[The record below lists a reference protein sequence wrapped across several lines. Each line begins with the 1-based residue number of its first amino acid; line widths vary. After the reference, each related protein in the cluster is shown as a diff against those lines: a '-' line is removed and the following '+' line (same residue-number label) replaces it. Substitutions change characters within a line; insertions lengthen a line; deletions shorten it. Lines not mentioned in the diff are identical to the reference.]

1 MLDKVKK
8 NFYPKGRGIE
18 DSALEDIKEL
28 ISNLPLK
35 RDLLIEY
42 LHLIQDKYGQIR
54 KKHLA
59 ALSKLLRIP
68 LAESFEVAT
77 FYAHF
82 DVIEDDSDSIQDLTI
97 RVCDCLNCELYGS
110 ENLIK
115 ELKDL
120 KPISAKISL
129 TSLAINENKLTTLSG
144 VPENFFLNSSS

>member
-54 KKHLA
+54 K
-59 ALSKLLRIP
+59 
-68 LAESFEVAT
+68 
-77 FYAHF
+77 
-82 DVIEDDSDSIQDLTI
+82 
-97 RVCDCLNCELYGS
+97 N
-110 ENLIK
+110 
-115 ELKDL
+115 
-120 KPISAKISL
+120 ISQRYQ
-129 TSLAINENKLTTLSG
+129 NY
-144 VPENFFLNSSS
+144 